1 MEDLH
6 KEYTLSLYNNL
17 TSLNNSPKSNVY
29 LAKNQIN
36 GKVFIK
42 KELKTY
48 NMDVYDAL
56 RTINHKNTPKVFEA
70 IELDGTLTVIEEF
83 INGFT
88 LQEILDIEGPL
99 EEERVIS
106 YTIDLC
112 NILGVL
118 HNRTSPIIHRDIKPS
133 NVIISN
139 DDVLKLIDFDVSRI
153 YREDGERDT
162 QVLGTK
168 GYASPEQF
176 GFDQTDCRSDIYSLG
191 ILMNVLLTGKH
202 PKEEKSLGKLSSII
216 EKCTYI
222 AAEKRYDNV
231 NILRNELSYVLDS
244 NSVKA
249 VEDTYLYEETLDK
262 DDETYDIISETYHIS
277 DEPLEKKKK
286 LTKFSKIIGVLK
298 EMPGFRSKSIV
309 KMILATLWY
318 LFLIIGLCTT
328 FEEFSIANLLENI
341 SMVSMLF
348 SMTLLNA
355 NFKNIK
361 NKLPLLNSSDKLQVK
376 SGLIV
381 YNFILFMIGGGLLS
395 YFQSL

>member
-99 EEERVIS
+99 DEERVIK

-112 NILGVL
+112 NILEVL
-118 HNRTSPIIHRDIKPS
+118 HNRISPIIHRDIKPS
-133 NVIISN
+133 NVLISN
-139 DDVLKLIDFDVSRI
+139 DGVLKLIDFDVSRI
-153 YREDGERDT
+153 YREYGERDT
-162 QVLGTK
+162 QILGTK

-191 ILMNVLLTGKH
+191 ILINVLLTGKH
-202 PKEEKSLGKLSSII
+202 PKEEKTLGKLSSII

-222 AAEKRYDNV
+222 AAEKRYDSVEN
-231 NILRNELSYVLDS
+231 LRNELLYVLNN
-244 NSVKA
+244 NSVKN
-249 VEDTYLYEETLDK
+249 VEDSDLYEETFDN
-262 DDETYDIISETYHIS
+262 DVETYDII
-277 DEPLEKKKK
+277 DESLEEKKN
-286 LTKFSKIIGVLK
+286 LTKFNKILGLLK
-298 EMPGFRSKSIV
+298 EIPGFRSRSII

-318 LFLIIGLCTT
+318 LFLVIGLCTT

-341 SMVSMLF
+341 SMVAMLL

-355 NFKNIK
+355 NFKDIK
-361 NKLPLLNSSDKLQVK
+361 NKLPLLNSSDKKQVTI
-376 SGLIV
+376 GLII

-395 YFQSL
+395 YFQTL

>member
-99 EEERVIS
+99 DEERVIK

-112 NILGVL
+112 NILEVL
-118 HNRTSPIIHRDIKPS
+118 HNRISPIIHRDIKPS
-133 NVIISN
+133 NVLISN
-139 DDVLKLIDFDVSRI
+139 DGVLKLIDFDVSRI
-153 YREDGERDT
+153 YREYGERDT
-162 QVLGTK
+162 QILGTK

-191 ILMNVLLTGKH
+191 ILINVLLTGKH
-202 PKEEKSLGKLSSII
+202 PKEEKTLGKLSSII

-222 AAEKRYDNV
+222 AAEKRYDSVEN
-231 NILRNELSYVLDS
+231 LRNELLYVL
-244 NSVKA
+244 NNNRVKN
-249 VEDTYLYEETLDK
+249 VEDSDLYEETFDN
-262 DDETYDIISETYHIS
+262 DVETYDII
-277 DEPLEKKKK
+277 DESLEEKKN
-286 LTKFSKIIGVLK
+286 LTKFSKILGLLK
-298 EMPGFRSKSIV
+298 EIPGFRSRSII

-318 LFLIIGLCTT
+318 LFLVIGLCTT

-341 SMVSMLF
+341 SMVAMLL

-355 NFKNIK
+355 NFKDIK
-361 NKLPLLNSSDKLQVK
+361 NKLPLLNSSDKKQVTI
-376 SGLIV
+376 GLII

-395 YFQSL
+395 YFQTL

>member
-99 EEERVIS
+99 DEERVIK

-112 NILGVL
+112 NILEVL
-118 HNRTSPIIHRDIKPS
+118 HNRISPIIHRDIKPS
-133 NVIISN
+133 NVLISN
-139 DDVLKLIDFDVSRI
+139 DGVLKLIDFDVSRI
-153 YREDGERDT
+153 YREYGERDT
-162 QVLGTK
+162 QILGTK

-191 ILMNVLLTGKH
+191 ILINVLLTGKH
-202 PKEEKSLGKLSSII
+202 PKEEKTLGKLSSII

-222 AAEKRYDNV
+222 AAEKRYDSVEN
-231 NILRNELSYVLDS
+231 LRNELLYVLNN
-244 NSVKA
+244 NSVKN
-249 VEDTYLYEETLDK
+249 VEDSDLYEETFDN
-262 DDETYDIISETYHIS
+262 DVETYDII
-277 DEPLEKKKK
+277 DESLEEKKN
-286 LTKFSKIIGVLK
+286 LTKFSKILGLLK
-298 EMPGFRSKSIV
+298 EIPGFRSRSII

-318 LFLIIGLCTT
+318 LFLVIGLCTT

-341 SMVSMLF
+341 SMVAMLL

-355 NFKNIK
+355 NFKDIK
-361 NKLPLLNSSDKLQVK
+361 NKLPLLNSSDKKQVTI
-376 SGLIV
+376 GLII

-395 YFQSL
+395 YFQTL